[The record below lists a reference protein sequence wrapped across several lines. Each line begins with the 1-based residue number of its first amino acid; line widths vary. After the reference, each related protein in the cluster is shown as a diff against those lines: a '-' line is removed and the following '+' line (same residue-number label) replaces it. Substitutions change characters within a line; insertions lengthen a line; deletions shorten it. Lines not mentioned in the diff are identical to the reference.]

1 MWFAILLVALGIGLL
16 VVGGE
21 TLLRGAVG
29 LATLVRL
36 TPAVIGLTVVAAG
49 TSVPELAVSGV
60 AAYQGNSEIAVANV
74 VGSNVFNI
82 AVIIGLCALIRPFN
96 VTGNT
101 LRLEYPVLA
110 IVTFLSVLLMR
121 DQQVQWWDAVLFVV
135 IYVLFT
141 IYLVRLVRR
150 QMSSIESEPI
160 RQEVEEML
168 WIGSGQ
174 PGSGQP
180 GSGQPGSGQPGSG
193 QIESGSHTAR
203 PNGWV
208 CLILLVT
215 GIVLLGL
222 GAQSTVAGASQ
233 LARLWGWSERLIGLT
248 IVSAGTGLPEVVA
261 SLVSSWRGRSDV
273 AIGNVIGSNLFNI
286 LMILG
291 LTGMVAPLPV
301 QPAIVDFDCWW
312 MMGVTLALLPILIN
326 GKRVYRWEGGLLL
339 CAYAAYISMLLTAG
353 SSN

>member
-1 MWFAILLVALGIGLL
+1 MWFAILMVALGIGLL

-121 DQQVQWWDAVLFVV
+121 DQQVQRWDAVLFVA

-141 IYLVRLVRR
+141 VYLVRLVRR
-150 QMSSIESEPI
+150 QMSSSESEPI
-160 RQEVEEML
+160 QQEIEEML
-168 WIGSGQ
+168 PMVSGPSPSEETGSR
-174 PGSGQP
+174 PT
-180 GSGQPGSGQPGSG
+180 
-193 QIESGSHTAR
+193 ESGAQPVR

-208 CLILLVT
+208 CLMLLVA
-215 GIVLLGL
+215 GIALLGL

-286 LMILG
+286 LLILG

-339 CAYAAYISMLLTAG
+339 CAYVAYISMLLTAG